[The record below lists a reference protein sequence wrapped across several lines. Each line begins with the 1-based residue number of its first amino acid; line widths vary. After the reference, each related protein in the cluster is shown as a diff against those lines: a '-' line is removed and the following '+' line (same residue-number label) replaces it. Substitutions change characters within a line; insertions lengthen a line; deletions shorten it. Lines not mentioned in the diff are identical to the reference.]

1 MASITISGL
10 SDESLERLEKRA
22 AVHGRSVEDE
32 VVHILKQA
40 IGPDREE
47 REARMKKSMEELR
60 LLREKQRE
68 WESEQNVEQIP
79 SEKLIRKMRGHED

>member
-32 VVHILKQA
+32 VLHILKQA

-68 WESEQNVEQIP
+68 WESEHNVEQIP